1 MRAKKK
7 VKEYVKILERK
18 RKKGTTLYLLYT
30 LPNGT
35 RKQEATGLM
44 LVDSSTPEGKA
55 QNEITRKAVEKLKAE
70 RTAEIVGGKFGIE
83 TSQKDKNKVLLVDYI
98 RNLQTS
104 SKKAIRTKKQY
115 LALANQIQRYSANT
129 MLCDVNKKWLLS
141 YIDFME
147 DLKATSIKQYCI
159 LLNAVL
165 TQAVKE
171 KLIVS
176 NAYSELSKEQ
186 KPKAKQAKREYLA
199 IEELERVV
207 ANFPQ
212 NTDKQKNCLKMFL
225 FGCYTGLRFSDIEKI
240 KWEDLKKDASN
251 GKYYFDIEMQKTK
264 EIVKGYLSKKTLEV
278 IGEPTGLKGNIFMS
292 VTPMFI
298 NDCIKRSAK
307 MAGVDKNICFHTS
320 RHTFA
325 VNLLAGGMDIY
336 SVSRLLGHTDIKT
349 TQIYL
354 EMMPKKQ
361 IEAADLIDKIF

>member
-1 MRAKKK
+1 MRTKKK

-18 RKKGTTLYLLYT
+18 RANGTYLFLLYT

-35 RKQEATGLM
+35 RKQEATGLA
-44 LVDSSTPEGKA
+44 LVGGNSPESKA

-83 TSQKDKNKVLLVDYI
+83 TSQKNKNKMLLVDYI
-98 RNLQTS
+98 NSLLNG
-104 SKKAIRTKKQY
+104 SKKAENTKNNYKTLIY
-115 LALANQIQRYSANT
+115 HIQSFSTNT
-129 MLCDVNKKWLLS
+129 RLCDVDKKWVLS
-141 YIDFME
+141 YIDFLE
-147 DLKATSIKQYCI
+147 GKKATSIKQYCI
-159 LLNAVL
+159 LLSAIL
-165 TQAVKE
+165 AKAVKD
-171 KLIVS
+171 KLISS
-176 NAYSELSKEQ
+176 NAFKELNKEQ
-186 KPKAKQAKREYLA
+186 KPTAKRAKREYLT
-199 IEELERVV
+199 IEELDDIV
-207 ANFPQ
+207 AKFPQ
-212 NTDKQKNCLKMFL
+212 NTNLQKDCLKMFL

-240 KWEDLKKDASN
+240 TWEDIKKDASN

-278 IGEPTGLKGNIFMS
+278 IGEPNGLKGNIFMPIS
-292 VTPMFI
+292 PASI
-298 NDCIKRSAK
+298 NKVIKKSAK
-307 MAGVDKNICFHTS
+307 LAGVDKNICFHTS